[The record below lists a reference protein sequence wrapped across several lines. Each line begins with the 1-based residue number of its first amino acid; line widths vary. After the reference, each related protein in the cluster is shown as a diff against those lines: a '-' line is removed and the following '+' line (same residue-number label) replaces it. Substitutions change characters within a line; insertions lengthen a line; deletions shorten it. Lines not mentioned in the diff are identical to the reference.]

1 MDWGLLHSQGRGVTI
16 NPEMAVQ
23 WYRRAA
29 QQEHGPLD
37 DHKTLEVKTE
47 IGKKS
52 QKIGTHSETMLVMLP
67 FCGGQQM
74 FCCNGSFM
82 LFETKATLLMNTVL

>member
-1 MDWGLLHSQGRGVTI
+1 MEKSIHEHSLLMMQMDWGLLHSQGRGVTI
-16 NPEMAVQ
+16 NAEMAVE

-47 IGKKS
+47 IGEKVTKKNWDPFRNDVS
-52 QKIGTHSETMLVMLP
+52 DAAMLW
-67 FCGGQQM
+67 CGGQ
-74 FCCNGSFM
+74 
-82 LFETKATLLMNTVL
+82 